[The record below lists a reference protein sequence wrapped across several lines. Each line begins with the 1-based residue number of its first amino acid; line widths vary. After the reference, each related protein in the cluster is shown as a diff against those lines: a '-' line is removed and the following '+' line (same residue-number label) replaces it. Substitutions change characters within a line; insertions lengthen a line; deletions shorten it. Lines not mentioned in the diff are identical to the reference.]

1 MMSNDK
7 YTVLGYYLV
16 CYLRRDALM
25 SDKLLH
31 GTASYRDYSKLR
43 YILGKTG
50 ARKLKTLVAVHEFR
64 IFSMLHVG
72 VRFRTKFILIDILY

>member
-1 MMSNDK
+1 
-7 YTVLGYYLV
+7 
-16 CYLRRDALM
+16 M
-25 SDKLLH
+25 SDKMLQ

-50 ARKLKTLVAVHEFR
+50 ARENQNGKTLVAVHEFR

-72 VRFRTKFILIDILY
+72 LRCRTKVTPIDIFY